1 MHMGILH
8 SCTSLAMSILFFL
21 AQMVACSF
29 LLILSSL
36 TFSGFPLLNF
46 FPSFT
51 GSMHTLSPTPMRSSG
66 FGGPWTLIE
75 HRFAFLLTLIR
86 RDFHSR
92 RGDPT

>member
-1 MHMGILH
+1 MGILH
-8 SCTSLAMSILFFL
+8 SCTSLAMSILSFL
-21 AQMVACSF
+21 AQMAACSF

-36 TFSGFPLLNF
+36 TFFGFPLLNF

-51 GSMHTLSPTPMRSSG
+51 GSIHTLSPTPMRSSG

-75 HRFAFLLTLIR
+75 HRFAFPSTLIR